1 MRNLTKLLDEVE
13 SSKGELLKLASSLI
27 RTKSENPPG
36 DTIEVAN
43 VAEDYL
49 KVMGLS
55 TRRIEPIKGH
65 VNVIAELGSSKDY
78 GLILCG
84 HIDTVPIGDVN
95 RWSFYPFSGEV
106 VEGRI
111 LGRGATDMKGG
122 VASILTAVK
131 ALIKHEER
139 LKERLTLALFCD
151 EETGGHYGA
160 RWFVQ
165 NRSIKGKAMIIGEAS
180 NYHKLGHAII
190 SGERGVLWSK
200 LKFDG
205 IPHHGSRPML
215 GDNAIIHAVKALS
228 KLKSPVL
235 SKVKVPYEA
244 MKLVKWGKKVLTMD
258 YEDRRNL
265 KPHYA
270 IDHYTLNVGVIKGGV
285 KANIVADSCEV
296 ELDLRIPIGGSRA
309 EAEEIIKNLAEKAR
323 IEYTNYAPPSF
334 TPAGSDLIRTL
345 REVSQNIFREKTPAI
360 CISATTDAH
369 YLRSALNIPVVSY
382 GPGYEEACHAYDESV
397 DAIDVLGCAKVYAHT
412 AMTISS

>member
-1 MRNLTKLLDEVE
+1 MRNLTRLSDKVE
-13 SSKGELLKLASSLI
+13 SLKGELLKLASSLI
-27 RTKSENPPG
+27 RARSENPPG
-36 DTIEVAN
+36 DTSEVAN
-43 VAEDYL
+43 IAEDHL
-49 KVMGLS
+49 KAIGLS
-55 TRRIEPIKGH
+55 TRRIEQIKGH
-65 VNVIAELGSSKDY
+65 VNVIAEMGSGDY

-95 RWSFYPFSGEV
+95 RWRFDPFSGEV

-131 ALIKHEER
+131 ALIKYEER
-139 LKERLTLALFCD
+139 LNKRIAIALFCD
-151 EETGGHYGA
+151 EETGGQYGV
-160 RWFVQ
+160 RWVIQ
-165 NRSIKGKAMIIGEAS
+165 NQLIKGKAMIIGECS
-180 NYHKLGHAII
+180 NYHKLGHTII

-215 GDNAIIHAVKALS
+215 GDNAIIYAVKALS

-235 SKVKVPYEA
+235 SKVKAPYEA
-244 MKLVKWGKKVLTMD
+244 MKLVRWGKKVLIED
-258 YEDRRNL
+258 YKDRRNL

-270 IDHYTLNVGVIKGGV
+270 IDHYTLNVGVIKGGM

-296 ELDLRIPIGGSRA
+296 ELDLRIPIGGSKA
-309 EAEEIIKNLAEKAR
+309 EAEEIVKNLVEGGK

-334 TPAGSDLIRTL
+334 TPPGSDLIKIL
-345 REVSQNIFREKTPAI
+345 RKVSRSIFKEKTPAV
-360 CISATTDAH
+360 CITATTDAH

-397 DAIDVLGCAKVYAHT
+397 DAIDVLGCAKVYAQT
-412 AMTISS
+412 AMIISS

>member
-1 MRNLTKLLDEVE
+1 MMNLIKLSDGVE
-13 SSKGELLKLASSLI
+13 SLKGELLKLASSLI
-27 RTKSENPPG
+27 RARSENPPG
-36 DTIEVAN
+36 DTSEVAN

-49 KVMGLS
+49 KTIGLS

-65 VNVIAELGSSKDY
+65 VNVISEIGNGDY

-95 RWSFYPFSGEV
+95 RWSFDPFSGEV

-122 VASILTAVK
+122 VASILTAFK
-131 ALIKHEER
+131 ALIKYEGILNER
-139 LKERLTLALFCD
+139 ITIALFCD
-151 EETGGHYGA
+151 EETGGQYGA

-165 NRSIKGKAMIIGEAS
+165 NQLIKGKAMIIGECS
-180 NYHKLGHAII
+180 NYHGLGHTII
-190 SGERGVLWSK
+190 SGERGVLWSR

-228 KLKSPVL
+228 KLKSSIL
-235 SKVKVPYEA
+235 SKVKTPYEA
-244 MKLVKWGKKVLTMD
+244 MKLVKWGKKVLMED
-258 YEDRRNL
+258 YKDRRNL

-270 IDHYTLNVGVIKGGV
+270 IDHYTLNVGVIKGGI

-309 EAEEIIKNLAEKAR
+309 EAEEIIKNLAEGSN
-323 IEYTNYAPPSF
+323 IEYMNYAPPSF
-334 TPAGSDLIRTL
+334 TPPESDLIKVL
-345 REVSQNIFREKTPAI
+345 RRVNQSVFKEKTPAI
-360 CISATTDAH
+360 CITATTDAH

-382 GPGYEEACHAYDESV
+382 GPGYEEACHAYNESV
-397 DAIDVLGCAKVYAHT
+397 DAIDVLGCAKVYAQT
-412 AMTISS
+412 AMIISS